1 MASLSEDKKSKQNF
15 VSSFKIVSGSLL
27 LTNGGK
33 VSGAGFGIFMWF
45 VLGGGAQVCADSRA
59 HIPVKLRSASGIIAQ
74 WLSTLVFESWSF
86 C

>member
-1 MASLSEDKKSKQNF
+1 MVPDL
-15 VSSFKIVSGSLL
+15 GSLCGL
-27 LTNGGK
+27 
-33 VSGAGFGIFMWF
+33 FW
-45 VLGGGAQVCADSRA
+45 GGGAQVCADSRA